1 MEWRKQVRHVKYVRY
16 AWQVEVARWILGD
29 MTGVAGGGLRFFR
42 VGDGWITAVFVNF
55 VS

>member
-1 MEWRKQVRHVKYVRY
+1 MDFRGYDRGSGW
-16 AWQVEVARWILGD
+16 
-29 MTGVAGGGLRFFR
+29 GLRFFR